1 MDRLSVS
8 NRAGSLGRSALTE
21 QLSASLLNKIAA
33 RDGREYNEMSRQRLG
48 LFDFY
53 ASKFFLADGCLFKRD
68 LLCLQSALGKMTSGR
83 WPPAPHALE
92 RC

>member
-21 QLSASLLNKIAA
+21 QLSLSLLNKIAA

-53 ASKFFLADGCLFKRD
+53 ASKFFPRRRMSIFLGGLECNVVLNA
-68 LLCLQSALGKMTSGR
+68 LQTV
-83 WPPAPHALE
+83 
-92 RC
+92 